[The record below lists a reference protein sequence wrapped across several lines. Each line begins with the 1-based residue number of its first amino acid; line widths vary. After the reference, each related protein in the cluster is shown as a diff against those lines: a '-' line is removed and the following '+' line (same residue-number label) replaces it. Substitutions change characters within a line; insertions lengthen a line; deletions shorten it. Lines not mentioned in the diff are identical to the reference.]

1 MYYFCKDV
9 PPGKLK
15 HPVMKSVKMKKP
27 IAYTILVFLLSISFH
42 FRSAAQ
48 TRDGSFYE
56 NLVIDA
62 VEKYDNKDFKG
73 ASEILRK
80 VIAGSPENDAAHY
93 YLGLSEFC
101 LDHKDIAE
109 SELRTA
115 VQLDS
120 SNFWYRY
127 RLALVYSATDRK
139 ELTIKMYEDLLK
151 DFPKKND
158 LYYNL
163 IELYLSDNQSDRA
176 LETLSQIEAVFGRND
191 ATAMTRFQLLGR
203 LGRQEEA
210 YKSLEEYNR
219 EYSSPQVLSV
229 LGDYQMS
236 MYNDSLAISL
246 YDEALDLEPGF
257 APALLGKAEALRVTR
272 RYDQYFSVVNRFLS
286 DDAIPAAGKCDYLKA
301 IMQRSDPMVLKTFM
315 PRIDSM
321 MVKTLA
327 APPKDSS
334 LLLTAGIYY
343 FGTDREDVAR
353 KYLKENMD
361 LYPESVSAAANYM
374 EVLMYSKEWGALAS
388 ESEAAYRKFPH
399 ETAFLE
405 LSSMAH
411 YNMGE
416 YGKVLDNCRTM
427 LADAE
432 GDSLKSLTAYSTM
445 GDMYHQIGENS
456 KAYKAYDKA
465 LEINAGY
472 APVLNNYAFY
482 LSMEGRK
489 LKKAA
494 AMSKIT
500 VDQEPDNPTYLDT
513 YAWILF
519 LQGKPEEAKP
529 YFKHAML
536 YGGKDSVVILDHY
549 AEVLYALKEYDLA
562 MVYWNQARLKNNNE
576 IPDLDQRIKE
586 RKEAIGK

>member
-236 MYNDSLAISL
+236 MYND
-246 YDEALDLEPGF
+246 
-257 APALLGKAEALRVTR
+257 LLGILLHDLQRG
-272 RYDQYFSVVNRFLS
+272 FL
-286 DDAIPAAGKCDYLKA
+286 
-301 IMQRSDPMVLKTFM
+301 
-315 PRIDSM
+315 
-321 MVKTLA
+321 
-327 APPKDSS
+327 
-334 LLLTAGIYY
+334 
-343 FGTDREDVAR
+343 
-353 KYLKENMD
+353 
-361 LYPESVSAAANYM
+361 
-374 EVLMYSKEWGALAS
+374 
-388 ESEAAYRKFPH
+388 
-399 ETAFLE
+399 FLE
-405 LSSMAH
+405 L
-411 YNMGE
+411 
-416 YGKVLDNCRTM
+416 LLR
-427 LADAE
+427 
-432 GDSLKSLTAYSTM
+432 
-445 GDMYHQIGENS
+445 I
-456 KAYKAYDKA
+456 
-465 LEINAGY
+465 
-472 APVLNNYAFY
+472 
-482 LSMEGRK
+482 
-489 LKKAA
+489 
-494 AMSKIT
+494 
-500 VDQEPDNPTYLDT
+500 
-513 YAWILF
+513 
-519 LQGKPEEAKP
+519 P
-529 YFKHAML
+529 YFISLAPHL
-536 YGGKDSVVILDHY
+536 PG
-549 AEVLYALKEYDLA
+549 EVPEIAVAPERLPEVFACKYIHVPHLGIPVPVCAPHQFPVMHCKGVDPFIQPVDLELGQ
-562 MVYWNQARLKNNNE
+562 VYL
-576 IPDLDQRIKE
+576 I
-586 RKEAIGK
+586 

>member
-1 MYYFCKDV
+1 MNRQ
-9 PPGKLK
+9 
-15 HPVMKSVKMKKP
+15 
-27 IAYTILVFLLSISFH
+27 ITYTILAFLSAIFPCFH
-42 FRSAAQ
+42 SSAQ
-48 TRDGSFYE
+48 TRDSSYYE
-56 NLVIDA
+56 NQVISA
-62 VEKYDNKDFKG
+62 VEKYDANDFEG
-73 ASEILRK
+73 ASGILRE
-80 VIAGSPENDAAHY
+80 VIAEAPGNDAAHY

-101 LDHKDIAE
+101 LNHLDAAE
-109 SELRTA
+109 SELKTA

-127 RLALVYSATDRK
+127 RLALIYSATDRK
-139 ELTIKMYEDLLK
+139 ELTIKMYEDLLR

-163 IELYLSDNQSDRA
+163 IDLYLSDNQSDKA
-176 LETLSQIEAVFGRND
+176 LETLSQIEAVFGKND
-191 ATAMTRFQLLGR
+191 ATAMTRFQLLAR
-203 LGRQEEA
+203 LGKQQEA
-210 YKSLEEYNR
+210 YQSLEDYNK

-236 MYNDSLAISL
+236 MYNDSLAISM

-272 RYDQYFSVVNRFLS
+272 KYDRYFSVVNKFLS
-286 DDAIPAAGKCDYLKA
+286 DDNIPAEGKCDYLKA
-301 IMQRSDPMVLKTFM
+301 IMQRSDPMFLKTFM

-321 MVKTLA
+321 IVNTLA
-327 APPKDSS
+327 AHPKDSTM
-334 LLLTAGIYY
+334 LLTAGIYY
-343 FGTDREDVAR
+343 FGTDRDALAR
-353 KYLKENMD
+353 EYLKQNME
-361 LYPESVSAAANYM
+361 LYPESLSAAANYM
-374 EVLMYSKEWGALAS
+374 EVLMYSKDWDALIS
-388 ESEAAYRKFPH
+388 ESEAAFRKFPQ

-405 LSSMAH
+405 LSSMGH
-411 YNMGE
+411 YNKGE
-416 YGKVLDNCRTM
+416 YDKVLENCRTI
-427 LADAE
+427 LSSAA
-432 GDSLKSLTAYSTM
+432 GDSLKTLTAYSTM
-445 GDMYHQIGENS
+445 GDMYHQLGENA

-465 LEINAGY
+465 LEINSEY

-482 LSMEGRK
+482 LSMEGKK

-494 AMSKIT
+494 SMSKIT

-513 YAWILF
+513 YAWILY

-562 MVYWNQARLKNNNE
+562 MVYWNQAKLKNNNE
-576 IPDLDQRIKE
+576 IPDLDQRIKD
-586 RKEAIGK
+586 RKAAIGK

>member
-1 MYYFCKDV
+1 MLT
-9 PPGKLK
+9 G
-15 HPVMKSVKMKKP
+15 M
-27 IAYTILVFLLSISFH
+27 
-42 FRSAAQ
+42 AQ
-48 TRDGSFYE
+48 TKDQSFYE
-56 NLVIDA
+56 NQVISA
-62 VEKYDNKDFKG
+62 VEKYDSQDFAG
-73 ASEILRK
+73 AAEILRK
-80 VIAGSPENDAAHY
+80 VVGEAPDNDAAHY

-101 LDHKDIAE
+101 MKNMEEAE
-109 SELRTA
+109 AQLKTA
-115 VQLDS
+115 IQLDS
-120 SNFWYRY
+120 TNFWYRY

-163 IELYLSDNQSDRA
+163 IDLYLSDNQSDKA
-176 LETLSQIEAVFGRND
+176 LETLSQIEAVFGKND

-203 LGRQEEA
+203 LGKQQEA
-210 YKSLEEYNR
+210 YQSLEEYNK

-236 MYNDSLAISL
+236 MYNDSLAL
-246 YDEALDLEPGF
+246 NFYDEALDLEPGF

-272 RYDQYFSVVNRFLS
+272 RYDQYFTVVNKFLS

-301 IMQRSDPMVLKTFM
+301 IMQRSDPMFLKTFM
-315 PRIDSM
+315 SRIDTM
-321 MVKTLA
+321 IVNTVA
-327 APPKDSS
+327 AHPKDSTM
-334 LLLTAGIYY
+334 LLTAGIYY
-343 FGTDREDVAR
+343 FGTDREDIAL
-353 KYLKENMD
+353 KYLKENMTI
-361 LYPESVSAAANYM
+361 YPESLSAAANYM
-374 EVLMYSKEWGALAS
+374 EVLMYTRNWDALAS
-388 ESEAAYRKFPH
+388 ESEAAYRKFPS
-399 ETAFLE
+399 ESAFLE

-411 YNMGE
+411 YNKGE
-416 YGKVLDNCRTM
+416 YGKVLENCRTI
-427 LADAE
+427 LSRAA
-432 GDSLKSLTAYSTM
+432 GDSLQCLTAYSTM
-445 GDMYHQIGENS
+445 GDMYHQIGDNA
-456 KAYKAYDKA
+456 KAYKAYGKA
-465 LEINAGY
+465 LEINSTY

-513 YAWILF
+513 YAWILY

-549 AEVLYALKEYDLA
+549 AEVLYALGEYDLA
-562 MVYWNQARLKNNNE
+562 MVYWNQASLKNNNE

-586 RKEAIGK
+586 RKAAMKK

>member
-1 MYYFCKDV
+1 MYSPDNKLMEMEKSRIV
-9 PPGKLK
+9 P
-15 HPVMKSVKMKKP
+15 
-27 IAYTILVFLLSISFH
+27 ILISAVVLLVAGEMF
-42 FRSAAQ
+42 SAAQ
-48 TRDGSFYE
+48 QKDESYYE
-56 NLVIDA
+56 NQVITA
-62 VEKYDNKDFKG
+62 VGKYVEQDFAG
-73 ASEILRK
+73 ASDILRK
-80 VIAGSPENDAAHY
+80 VIAEDPDNDAAHY

-101 LDHKDIAE
+101 LKNLDEAE
-109 SELRTA
+109 TELKTA
-115 VQLDS
+115 SKLDS
-120 SNFWYRY
+120 ANFWYRY
-127 RLALVYSATDRK
+127 RLAMVYSATDRK
-139 ELTIKMYEDLLK
+139 ELTISIYEKLLK

-163 IELYLSDNQSDRA
+163 IDLYLSDNQSDKA
-176 LETLSQIEAVFGRND
+176 LETLSQIEAVFGKND

-203 LGRQEEA
+203 LGRQQEA
-210 YKSLEEYNR
+210 YESLEEYNK

-236 MYNDSLAISL
+236 MYNDSLAL
-246 YDEALDLEPGF
+246 RYYDEALDISPGF

-272 RYDQYFSVVNRFLS
+272 QYDSYFSVINKFLS
-286 DDAIPAAGKCDYLKA
+286 DDAIPAEGKCDYLKA
-301 IMQRSDPMVLKTFM
+301 VMQRSDPMFLKTFM
-315 PRIDSM
+315 PRVDSM
-321 MVKTLA
+321 INNAVA
-327 APPKDSS
+327 AHPKDSAM
-334 LLLTAGIYY
+334 LLTAGIYY
-343 FGTDREDVAR
+343 FGTDRDAEALG
-353 KYLKENMD
+353 YLRENMD
-361 LYPESVSAAANYM
+361 MYPESLSAAANYM
-374 EVLMYSKEWGALAS
+374 EVLMYTRDWDSLAT
-388 ESEAAYRKFPH
+388 ESEAAFRKFPQ

-411 YNMGE
+411 YNKGE
-416 YGKVLDNCRTM
+416 YDKVLDNCSTI
-427 LADAE
+427 LATAG
-432 GDSLKSLTAYSTM
+432 GDSLKCLTAYSTM
-445 GDMYHQIGENS
+445 GDMYHQLGDNK
-456 KAYKAYDKA
+456 KAYKAYDSA
-465 LEINAGY
+465 LAINPEY

-494 AMSKIT
+494 AMSKVT

-513 YAWILF
+513 YAWILY

-586 RKEAIGK
+586 RKAAIGK